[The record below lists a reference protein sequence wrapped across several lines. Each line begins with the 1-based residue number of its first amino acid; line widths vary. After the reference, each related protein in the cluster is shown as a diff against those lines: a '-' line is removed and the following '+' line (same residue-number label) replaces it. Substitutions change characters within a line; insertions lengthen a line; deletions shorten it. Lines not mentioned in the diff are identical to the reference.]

1 MASFKDN
8 AGRNWTVH
16 IDVGAVKAVRDVLD
30 VDLMDVV
37 EGKLLEQL
45 ATDPV
50 LLVDV
55 LYVLCRDQADSQNVS
70 DVDFGRAIA
79 GDVIDMAVDAF
90 LEALV
95 GFFPS
100 RRRQLLAKARD
111 KYRTLETMVLDEAER
126 RLDSDEL
133 ESRLRREMSGDWPS
147 SAPESSASSPTG

>member
-8 AGRNWTVH
+8 AGRNWAVR
-16 IDVGAVKAVRDVLD
+16 IDVGAVKQVRDTLD
-30 VDLMDVV
+30 VDLMDTV

-55 LYVLCRDQADSQNVS
+55 LYVLCREQADAQSVS

-79 GDVIDMAVDAF
+79 GDVIDSAVDAF

-111 KYRTLETMVLDEAER
+111 KYRTLEKLVLDEAER

-133 ESRLRREMSGDWPS
+133 EKRLRREMSGDWPS
-147 SAPESSASSPTG
+147 SAPASSASSPTG

>member
-1 MASFKDN
+1 MASFTDN
-8 AGRNWTVH
+8 AGRTWTVR
-16 IDVGAVKAVRDVLD
+16 IDVGAVKAVRDALD

-55 LYVLCRDQADSQNVS
+55 LYVLCREQAEAQSVTDA
-70 DVDFGRAIA
+70 DFGRAIA
-79 GDVIDMAVDAF
+79 GDVIDTAVDAF

-111 KYRTLETMVLDEAER
+111 KYRALETMILDEAER

-133 ESRLRREMSGDWPS
+133 EQRLRQEMSGDWPS
-147 SAPESSASSPTG
+147 SAPASSASSPTG